1 MTNEKTADSLDRTV
15 DAEKTAAEI
24 EVAIATIIEEKLQPS
39 VAMHGGSISLKEWD
53 HANGIATIFMSGA
66 CSGCAMSTQTL
77 KMGVERTLM
86 HYIPEVKVVHGEED
100 INSQVDPY
108 MSNDAWAETEAYSPF
123 NISVKP
129 PATEPPTSKD
139 NPNSR
144 FNKKDS

>member
-1 MTNEKTADSLDRTV
+1 MDLDKTVDDIDNTV

-24 EVAIATIIEEKLQPS
+24 EIAIATIIEEKLQPS
-39 VAMHGGSISLKEWD
+39 VAQHGGSISLKEWD

-100 INSQVDPY
+100 VNSQVDPY
-108 MSNDAWAETEAYSPF
+108 MSNDAWGGVDLSSPF
-123 NISVKP
+123 NITP
-129 PATEPPTSKD
+129 RQPTTEPPTSKD

-144 FNKKDS
+144 FNKKD

>member
-1 MTNEKTADSLDRTV
+1 MTDEKTADSLDQTV

-24 EVAIATIIEEKLQPS
+24 EIAIATIIEEKLQPS
-39 VAMHGGSISLKEWD
+39 VAMHGGQISLKEWD

-77 KMGVERTLM
+77 KMGVENTLK

-100 INSQVDPY
+100 INSMVDPY
-108 MSNDAWAETEAYSPF
+108 MSKDPWDGYETHNPF

-129 PATEPPTSKD
+129 PEQEPPTSKD

-144 FNKKDS
+144 FNKKD